1 MIRRFLR
8 WLGRVVFKPRV
19 PPVTAEEKKRE
30 RDRIARIL
38 HIQAAELERELT
50 MLRIVHRSCTHRL
63 LNG

>member
-19 PPVTAEEKKRE
+19 PPATAEEKKRE

-38 HIQAAELERELT
+38 HIQAANLEREFA
-50 MLRIVHRSCTHRL
+50 MLRVVRNSCTHKL